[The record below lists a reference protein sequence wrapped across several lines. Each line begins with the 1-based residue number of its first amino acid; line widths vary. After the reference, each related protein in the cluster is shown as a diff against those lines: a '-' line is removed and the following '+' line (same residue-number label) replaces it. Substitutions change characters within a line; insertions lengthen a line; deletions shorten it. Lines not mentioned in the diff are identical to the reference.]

1 MSNLIRSGRYR
12 GDMINTTGTIYLV
25 RAQVF
30 PKTDFSEPLT
40 CTCTYTYKEVRCIS
54 FSENFTYVLNGWC
67 ISWKQSRTK
76 KTKKQKQK
84 QIKLEKL
91 KPMKAVII
99 TITEKSTISRPFGAG
114 NKNAT
119 KIKSAE

>member
-1 MSNLIRSGRYR
+1 M
-12 GDMINTTGTIYLV
+12 DDV
-25 RAQVF
+25 
-30 PKTDFSEPLT
+30 
-40 CTCTYTYKEVRCIS
+40 
-54 FSENFTYVLNGWC
+54 

-76 KTKKQKQK
+76 KKQK